1 MKKTY
6 SELEEHGVDVQGA
19 YLDVFSVMNGD
30 ECFNPKHKITREQSI
45 RYRAE
50 CFDYLNDK
58 GMIMSSEEPAMQLI
72 NHLALV
78 HHGPYTLRPQENG
91 QAVGIPVPLGNLV
104 FHDCI
109 MVPWNWF
116 NNWGIPKGDNGDL
129 YCALF
134 AGMPYI
140 SPFGTGVSKVGTDNR
155 TTDTELLDDEE
166 LKKEIARV
174 KPLSDLQAKLYNK
187 EMVKHEFL
195 GSTRRQK
202 ATYSDGTTVTVDLD
216 KNTYDIGE

>member
-1 MKKTY
+1 
-6 SELEEHGVDVQGA
+6 
-19 YLDVFSVMNGD
+19 MNGD

-58 GMIMSSEEPAMQLI
+58 GFIMSSEEPAMQLI
-72 NHLALV
+72 NHIALV
-78 HHGPYTLRPQENG
+78 HHGPFTLRPQENG

-104 FHDCI
+104 FHDCV

-129 YCALF
+129 YCALL

-140 SPFGTGVSKVGTDNR
+140 SPFGTAVRKIGTDSR
-155 TTDTELLDDEE
+155 TADTELMDDEN
-166 LKKEIARV
+166 LKKEINRV
-174 KPLSDLQAKLYNK
+174 MPLAALQAKLYNK

-195 GSTRRQK
+195 GNVRRQR
-202 ATYSDGTTVTVDLD
+202 ATYSDGTTVTVDFD
-216 KNTYDIGE
+216 KNTYEILE